1 MKQEPCAGSGLWVRL
16 AETERETLGFFLN
29 GQACEALVGDTI
41 MTALLT
47 QSQGLR
53 RADPS
58 GAVRAGF
65 CVMGACQDCW
75 VATEDGSRLRSCL
88 TLIEPGL
95 RLVVT
100 P

>member
-1 MKQEPCAGSGLWVRL
+1 MTQAHPKPAGLWVRL
-16 AETERETLGFFLN
+16 SEKQRESLTFFLN
-29 GQACEALVGDTI
+29 GEPCQALVGDSI

-47 QSQGLR
+47 QSRGLR

-58 GAVRAGF
+58 DAVRAGF

>member
-1 MKQEPCAGSGLWVRL
+1 MKKAHSKLTGLCVRL
-16 AETERETLGFFLN
+16 SEMHRDRLTFFLN
-29 GQACEALVGDTI
+29 GEPCQALVGDTI

-47 QSQGLR
+47 QSRGLR
-53 RADPS
+53 RADQS
-58 GAVRAGF
+58 DAVRAGF

-75 VATEDGSRLRSCL
+75 VATEDGARLRSCL
-88 TLIEPGL
+88 TRIEPGM

>member
-1 MKQEPCAGSGLWVRL
+1 MTQAHPKSAGLWVRL
-16 AETERETLGFFLN
+16 SEKQREPLTFFLN
-29 GQACEALVGDTI
+29 GEACQALVGDTI

-47 QSQGLR
+47 QSLGLR

-58 GAVRAGF
+58 GAIRAGF

-75 VATEDGSRLRSCL
+75 VVTEEGSRLRSCL
-88 TLIEPGL
+88 KLIEPGM

>member
-1 MKQEPCAGSGLWVRL
+1 MKKAHSKLTGLWVRL
-16 AETERETLGFFLN
+16 SEMHRDRLTFFLN
-29 GQACEALVGDTI
+29 GEPCQALVGDTI

-47 QSQGLR
+47 QSRGLR

-58 GAVRAGF
+58 DAVRAGF

-75 VATEDGSRLRSCL
+75 VATEDGARLRSCL
-88 TLIEPGL
+88 TLIEPGM

>member
-1 MKQEPCAGSGLWVRL
+1 MKKAQSKLTGLWVRL
-16 AETERETLGFFLN
+16 SEMHRDRLTFFLN
-29 GQACEALVGDTI
+29 GEPCQALVGDTI

-47 QSQGLR
+47 QSRGLR
-53 RADPS
+53 RADQS
-58 GAVRAGF
+58 DAVRAGF

-75 VATEDGSRLRSCL
+75 VATEDGARLRSCL
-88 TLIEPGL
+88 TRIEPGM

>member
-1 MKQEPCAGSGLWVRL
+1 MKKAHPSPSGLWVRL
-16 AETERETLGFFLN
+16 SEKQREPLTFFLN
-29 GQACEALVGDTI
+29 GAPCQALVGDTI

-47 QSQGLR
+47 QSRSLR
-53 RADPS
+53 RADQS
-58 GAVRAGF
+58 GAMRAGF
-65 CVMGACQDCW
+65 CAMGACQDCW
-75 VATEDGSRLRSCL
+75 VATEDGARLRSCL

>member
-1 MKQEPCAGSGLWVRL
+1 MVWTKFWWVANEKGPSQPL
-16 AETERETLGFFLN
+16 TFFLN
-29 GQACEALVGDTI
+29 GEPCRALIGDTI

-47 QSQGLR
+47 QSRGLR

>member
-1 MKQEPCAGSGLWVRL
+1 MKKAHPKPAGLWVRL
-16 AETERETLGFFLN
+16 SEKQREPLTFFLN
-29 GQACEALVGDTI
+29 GEPCRALIGDTI

>member
-1 MKQEPCAGSGLWVRL
+1 MTQVHPKPAGLWVRL
-16 AETERETLGFFLN
+16 SEKQRESLTFFLN
-29 GQACEALVGDTI
+29 GEPCQALVGDSI

-47 QSQGLR
+47 QSRGLR

-58 GAVRAGF
+58 DAVRAGF

>member
-29 GQACEALVGDTI
+29 GQACEALAGDTI

-47 QSQGLR
+47 QS
-53 RADPS
+53 RALGQSDQS
-58 GAVRAGF
+58 GTLRAGF

-75 VATEDGSRLRSCL
+75 VATEDGARLRSCL
-88 TLIEPGL
+88 RLIESGM
-95 RLVVT
+95 RLVVKK
-100 P
+100 

>member
-1 MKQEPCAGSGLWVRL
+1 MTQADQTPPGLWVRL
-16 AETERETLGFFLN
+16 SEKQRETITFLLN
-29 GQACEALVGDTI
+29 GEPCQALVGDTI

-47 QSQGLR
+47 QSRGLR
-53 RADPS
+53 RADQS
-58 GAVRAGF
+58 AAVRAGF

-75 VATEDGSRLRSCL
+75 VVTEDGARLRSCL
-88 TLIEPGL
+88 TLIEPGM